1 MTTEIAAHRTDAHC
15 RSCGSTQLSIFL
27 SLGDLPLS
35 DGLLEAR
42 QLVDNEPRYPLD
54 VAFCATCSLVQI
66 LETVPPEE
74 LFGADYP
81 YFSSFTDTLLRH
93 SEANVKERV
102 AERKLGPGSLVVEL
116 ASNDGYLLQYYKA
129 GGVPVLG
136 IDPAPGPVAAAR
148 AKGIETLQAFFGVE
162 FAKELAAAGR
172 RADVIHANNVLAH
185 VADTNGFVEGIA
197 TLLKDD
203 GVAVIEC
210 PYVKDLIE
218 HGEFDTIYHEHLC
231 YFSVTALRALFSR
244 HGLYI
249 TRVVPLSIHGGSLRV
264 FVEKQNR
271 PEQSVH
277 DYIESEQRL
286 GLDRLDYYADFSN
299 RVNQIRTELN
309 ELLHGLK
316 ERKARIVGYGAAA
329 KGTIMLNY
337 VGIGQETLDFVVD
350 RNTHK
355 QGRFIPGVRLP
366 IASPERVLAEQP
378 DYVLILPWNF
388 KDEIMAQQAEYRRRG
403 GKFIVAVPRPTII

>member
-1 MTTEIAAHRTDAHC
+1 M
-15 RSCGSTQLSIFL
+15 
-27 SLGDLPLS
+27 
-35 DGLLEAR
+35 
-42 QLVDNEPRYPLD
+42 
-54 VAFCATCSLVQI
+54 
-66 LETVPPEE
+66 
-74 LFGADYP
+74 
-81 YFSSFTDTLLRH
+81 
-93 SEANVKERV
+93 
-102 AERKLGPGSLVVEL
+102 
-116 ASNDGYLLQYYKA
+116 
-129 GGVPVLG
+129 
-136 IDPAPGPVAAAR
+136 
-148 AKGIETLQAFFGVE
+148 E
-162 FAKELAAAGR
+162 FAKKLVAEGR

-185 VADTNGFVEGIA
+185 VADTNGFVKGIA

-231 YFSVTALRALFSR
+231 YFSVTALQALFGR
-244 HGLYI
+244 HGLYV

-271 PEQSVH
+271 PEQSVTDH
-277 DYIESEQRL
+277 LESERRL

-299 RVNQIRTELN
+299 RVNRIRTELN
-309 ELLHGLK
+309 ELLQGLK

-378 DYVLILPWNF
+378 DYLLILPWNF
-388 KDEIMAQQAEYRRRG
+388 KDEIMAQQAEYPPSWREIHRPRTASDHHLRREAECPSFDSGGRSRLPELLIPTPRRRCRARPA
-403 GKFIVAVPRPTII
+403 AVTRWNRFTS